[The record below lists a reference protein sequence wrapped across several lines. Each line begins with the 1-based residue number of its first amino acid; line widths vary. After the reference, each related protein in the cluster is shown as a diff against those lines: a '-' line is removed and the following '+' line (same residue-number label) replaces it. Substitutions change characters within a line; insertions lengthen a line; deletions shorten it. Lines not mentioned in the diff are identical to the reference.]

1 MHLPGQPVV
10 SDGRRLSVRRTL
22 FGVSDDLGA
31 ALMRETVRV
40 AKAVRTGLRC
50 DGICVMQ
57 TNGEAAG
64 SGCLP
69 SSPARLP
76 AMAVGL
82 TKSDRSDRRF

>member
-10 SDGRRLSVRRTL
+10 GDGRRLRRTL

-69 SSPARLP
+69 SSPARDGSW
-76 AMAVGL
+76 AHQIE
-82 TKSDRSDRRF
+82 SI

>member
-10 SDGRRLSVRRTL
+10 GGGRRLSVRRTL
-22 FGVSDDLGA
+22 LGVSHDLGA
-31 ALMRETVRV
+31 ALMREIRV

-76 AMAVGL
+76 ATAVGL
-82 TKSDRSDRRF
+82 TPSDRSDRRV